1 MQLFAVRLPSQKN
14 KNKTKTSC
22 YYISL
27 LILLRNKFNGISKC
41 DILSENHNK
50 DKKRQKYGQHSNE
63 IIRKVI
69 SS

>member
-1 MQLFAVRLPSQKN
+1 MLIFNMVVCSYLLFDSLHK
-14 KNKTKTSC
+14 KKIKTKTKTSC

-50 DKKRQKYGQHSNE
+50 DKKKKTK
-63 IIRKVI
+63 IWAA
-69 SS
+69 